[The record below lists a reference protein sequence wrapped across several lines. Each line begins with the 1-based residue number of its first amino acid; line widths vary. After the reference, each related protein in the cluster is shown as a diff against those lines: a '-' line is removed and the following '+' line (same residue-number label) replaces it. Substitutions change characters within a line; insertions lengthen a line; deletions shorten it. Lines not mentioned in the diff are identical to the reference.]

1 VGRIPRE
8 VVDAVRDRTDL
19 VEVVSRHVGLKRRGR
34 SFVGLCPFH
43 QEKTPSF
50 NVIPEKGIFHCFGC
64 QAGGDAFKFLMMM
77 DGLSFVEAVKE
88 LAGAVGIEVEDRQ
101 LTDAERRA
109 LQQRATLF
117 DVLEAAAAF
126 YESVLWTRPEGA
138 PGRAYLAERGLT
150 DETIRTARLGF
161 APPGWTVLVDTLHR
175 QGYPPGLVQEA
186 GLARPSKRGSGS
198 YDTLRERVTI
208 PIRDERRRV
217 IAFGGRLLEGDGPK
231 YLNTPESRLYHKS
244 RVLYGLDH
252 ARAAIGRKKRCLVV
266 EGYFDVISLV
276 QHGFEEAVATCGTSL
291 TSDHLER
298 VRRLTRDVVLLMDSD
313 VAGTK
318 AAARSLPLFVDA
330 GIQPW
335 RVELP
340 GAKDPDELV
349 REEGPEALE
358 AALEAREP
366 LFEWVVSR
374 KLAELGASSMSR
386 DRVLE
391 DILPMLRKLADPTLI
406 SRVARRL
413 GLHEE
418 VVHRQLR
425 QAPAPTMKADPTS
438 PPPARS
444 WKPHVDVVHLLWLLI
459 WRRDQVG
466 DLLAAVSPQLLAA
479 HEEVRPAL
487 ARLLSGEPVAA
498 VIEDTTDDGVQRTLR
513 AVVAREKLYTEEQAP
528 EALVS
533 ILVKLVTPLRKAAI
547 GAWEDRVRQ
556 AERTGDVTL
565 LVEASGQRKKMH
577 TLRRDLDH
585 ALRQANL
592 TRCLDLIGE
601 IAELSAQARQAPP
614 PRADDDPAD
623 PRGTEE
629 AGPEPAEDEAP
640 AASEPPPDG
649 PADE

>member
-1 VGRIPRE
+1 MARIPRE

-19 VEVVSRHVGLKRRGR
+19 VEVVSRHVGLQRRGR

-50 NVIPEKGIFHCFGC
+50 HVIPDKGIFHCFGC

-88 LAGAVGIEVEDRQ
+88 LAAAVGVEIEERQ

-109 LQQRATLF
+109 LKQRATLF
-117 DVLEAAAAF
+117 DVLETAAAF

-138 PGRAYLAERGLT
+138 PGRDYLKRRGLT
-150 DETIRTARLGF
+150 EETIRQARLGF

-175 QGYPPGLVQEA
+175 QGFAPSLVQDA
-186 GLARPSKRGSGS
+186 GLAKPSQRGSGS
-198 YDTLRERVTI
+198 YDTLRDRVTI
-208 PIRDERRRV
+208 PIRDERKRV

-266 EGYFDVISLV
+266 EGYFDVISLN
-276 QHGFEEAVATCGTSL
+276 QHGFDEVVATCGTAL
-291 TSDHLER
+291 TADHLER

-313 VAGTK
+313 AAGTQ

-335 RVELP
+335 RVEVP

-358 AALEAREP
+358 AALDSKEP
-366 LFEWVVSR
+366 LFEWVVGR
-374 KLAELGASSMSR
+374 KLSELGASSMSR

-391 DILPMLRKLADPTLI
+391 DVLPMLRALADPTLI

-418 VVHRQLR
+418 VVHRRLR
-425 QAPAPTMKADPTS
+425 EAPAPAAEPQDS
-438 PPPARS
+438 AAAPAG

-459 WRRDQVG
+459 WRRDKVA
-466 DLLAAVSPQLLAA
+466 DLLAAVSPELLAA
-479 HEEVRPAL
+479 HSEVRPTL

-498 VIEDTTDDGVQRTLR
+498 IIEDTQDSGVQRTLR
-513 AVVAREKLYTEEQAP
+513 AVVAREKLYTEDQARS
-528 EALVS
+528 ALVE
-533 ILVKLVTPLRKAAI
+533 ILVRLVLPLREAAM
-547 GAWEDRVRQ
+547 GVWQDQVRQ
-556 AERTGDVTL
+556 SERTGDVSL
-565 LVEASGQRKKMH
+565 LLAATAEKKKMDG
-577 TLRRDLDH
+577 LRKRLDR
-585 ALRQANL
+585 ALRGDDL
-592 TRCLDLIGE
+592 GECLELIDQIADL
-601 IAELSAQARQAPP
+601 AAQARSGQ
-614 PRADDDPAD
+614 
-623 PRGTEE
+623 GLE
-629 AGPEPAEDEAP
+629 
-640 AASEPPPDG
+640 EPPPA
-649 PADE
+649 PQP